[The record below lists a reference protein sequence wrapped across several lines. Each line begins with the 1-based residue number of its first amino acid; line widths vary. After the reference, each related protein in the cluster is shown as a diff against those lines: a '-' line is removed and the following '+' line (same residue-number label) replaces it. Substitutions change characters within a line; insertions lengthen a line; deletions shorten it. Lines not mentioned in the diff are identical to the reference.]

1 MERVIAES
9 EVKVCG
15 FRKERRSKDPV
26 ICLKTE
32 IRKTQINKESVM
44 TVFFDVENAYD
55 MVRKKDH

>member
-1 MERVIAES
+1 MERVITES

-26 ICLKTE
+26 ICLETE